1 MKQSSRENFMGFMF
15 SMLIGSLG
23 FSTKNDKEDINQCFY
38 LASWVVP
45 GRMFPA
51 APLCSPGRISI
62 FKCSI
67 SCRTPHSAMLTI
79 LMGAISNAGLTYTN
93 TANNVCL
100 TP

>member
-1 MKQSSRENFMGFMF
+1 MKQSSRENFMAFMF

-23 FSTKNDKEDINQCFY
+23 FSTKNDKK
-38 LASWVVP
+38 VVT

-79 LMGAISNAGLTYTN
+79 LMGAISNAGLKYTN